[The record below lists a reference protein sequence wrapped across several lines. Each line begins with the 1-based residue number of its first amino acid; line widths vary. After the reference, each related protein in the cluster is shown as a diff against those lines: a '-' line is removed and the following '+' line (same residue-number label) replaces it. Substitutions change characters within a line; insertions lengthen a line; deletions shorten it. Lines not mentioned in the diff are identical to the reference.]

1 MPNVMSSP
9 LEKEFQ
15 WYRDHQEELLKKYE
29 GKFVVIKSGKVLN
42 AYTDIREAV
51 DETAKI
57 HEMGS
62 FLVQKCT
69 SGDQDYTATFHTRVA

>member
-1 MPNVMSSP
+1 MSSP

-51 DETAKI
+51 DETAKT
-57 HEMGS
+57 HEMGT

-69 SGDQDYTATFHTRVA
+69 PGDQDYTATFHSRVA